1 MRVATLSIAGIILLA
16 GIGAAS
22 QSPRTDGPRT
32 IDRGAAA
39 KPAWEWT
46 DEERLAKRFDPVAR
60 KLRVDAAM
68 ARRHRDSA
76 PGREIRSDA
85 AQNDSRPDDVIQG
98 SSDPELLM
106 PSEIYTT
113 FMRVAYAY
121 EDEAAREFRR
131 DASVKALELGLP
143 EDFLLIVERE
153 SEQFLRLQ
161 RRQVELQSRMDGG
174 GGYEDSIPLEIKN
187 LQSALCPARAAAIL
201 RLRQRFGAAVFNR
214 FLYSA
219 VAPGVFFTFL
229 EPPPAAAT
237 LRSQEEGC
245 K

>member
-1 MRVATLSIAGIILLA
+1 MRVATLSIVGIILLA
-16 GIGAAS
+16 QVGASS
-22 QSPRTDGPRT
+22 QSPRTDSART

-39 KPAWEWT
+39 KPAWDWT
-46 DEERLAKRFDPVAR
+46 DEERLAKRFDRTAQ
-60 KLRVDAAM
+60 KLRVDTAI
-68 ARRHRDSA
+68 ARRRGDST
-76 PGREIRSDA
+76 PGRAIRSEA

-113 FMRVAYAY
+113 FIRVAYAY
-121 EDEAAREFRR
+121 EDETAREFRR
-131 DASVKALELGLP
+131 DASSKALELGLP
-143 EDFLLIVERE
+143 EDFLLTVERE
-153 SEQFLRLQ
+153 SEPFLRLQ
-161 RRQVELQSRMDGG
+161 RRQVELQSRTDNGG
-174 GGYEDSIPLEIKN
+174 VYEESIPLEIKS
-187 LQSALCPARAAAIL
+187 LQSALCPARAAAIR
-201 RLRQRFGAAVFNR
+201 RLRQIFGVREFNR

-229 EPPPAAAT
+229 EPPPTAAT